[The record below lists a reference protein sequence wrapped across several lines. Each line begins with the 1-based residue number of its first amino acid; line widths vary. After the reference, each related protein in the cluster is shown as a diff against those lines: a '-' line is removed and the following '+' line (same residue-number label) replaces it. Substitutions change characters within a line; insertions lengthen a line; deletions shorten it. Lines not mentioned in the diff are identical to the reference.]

1 MAALTAGV
9 DRPGATADL
18 GPGGPPAAR
27 TTGPAGG
34 DRSAAVS
41 SGTRTVRSWPLLV
54 LAAPAAAEVWSGWV
68 GIAQKTGFGLVSPL
82 PGILPSL
89 HLDTSITLPV
99 GVEAYAAYALRAWLA
114 DEHSISD
121 RTRRFAKWS
130 AICSFALGMA
140 GQVAYHLLAQS
151 GTARAPWPVTTIV
164 SCLPVV
170 VLAMGT
176 TLAHM
181 LRADAGT
188 AADAPDNGTG
198 RPAVSRSPSW
208 SAGDQAGAAR
218 DQAARQAPLA
228 GSGPPA
234 GTTTAQQDHSA
245 RAATAV
251 PSGIGQARVA
261 ASRLAAAGK
270 PVSRRALRSEGI
282 KGSNQALNALARTI
296 NAELAGTA
304 VFPASPSNAVAR
316 T

>member
-34 DRSAAVS
+34 DRSTAVS

-114 DEHSISD
+114 GEHSISG

-140 GQVAYHLLAQS
+140 GQVAYHLLAQA

-164 SCLPVV
+164 SCLPVL

-181 LRADAGT
+181 LRADAQHRSGRTGQRGT
-188 AADAPDNGTG
+188 AG
-198 RPAVSRSPSW
+198 PASIRSPAW
-208 SAGDQAGAAR
+208 SAEDQAGPAQ
-218 DQAARQAPLA
+218 DQSAGQRTS

-234 GTTTAQQDHSA
+234 RTRT
-245 RAATAV
+245 V
-251 PSGIGQARVA
+251 PSGGPRHRRRDRDSGSAGDRPGTPDRQQAYRSGKACIA
-261 ASRLAAAGK
+261 ACPAQRGNQGLQPGPERPGAQDQ
-270 PVSRRALRSEGI
+270 RRAGGRS
-282 KGSNQALNALARTI
+282 
-296 NAELAGTA
+296 
-304 VFPASPSNAVAR
+304 SPPGQS
-316 T
+316 

>member
-1 MAALTAGV
+1 MAALTAGMN
-9 DRPGATADL
+9 RPGATAYL
-18 GPGGPPAAR
+18 GPDGPPAAR
-27 TTGPAGG
+27 TTRPA
-34 DRSAAVS
+34 SAAVS

-89 HLDTSITLPV
+89 HMDTSITLPV

-114 DEHSISD
+114 REHPVSG

-140 GQVAYHLLAQS
+140 GQVAYHLLAQA
-151 GTARAPWPVTTIV
+151 GAARAPWPITTIV
-164 SCLPVV
+164 SCLPVL

-188 AADAPDNGTG
+188 GADGPGNGTG
-198 RPAVSRSPSW
+198 GPAVSRSPSW
-208 SAGDQAGAAR
+208 SAEDQAGAAR
-218 DQAARQAPLA
+218 DQAAPQATLA
-228 GSGPPA
+228 RSGPPA

-245 RAATAV
+245 GR
-251 PSGIGQARVA
+251 QQQFR
-261 ASRLAAAGK
+261 
-270 PVSRRALRSEGI
+270 
-282 KGSNQALNALARTI
+282 
-296 NAELAGTA
+296 
-304 VFPASPSNAVAR
+304 PASAR
-316 T
+316 HALPPAGLQQREGQYPGGPCAARESRAPTRP